1 MKSIHRAIT
10 IVAVF
15 LVTQAALAQDR
26 KPLPPD
32 ETGKYVVSAKS
43 GIVGVIEGSA
53 SVTHGV
59 LFATPEMLIFG
70 DELRMGDTVTT
81 GTASRAEILLDPGCY
96 LRLGDGTQ
104 FVFLID
110 GSANNKIK
118 LLRGS
123 AIIEASVVEG
133 EMVVDTPKSSFA
145 IKEPGIYR
153 FNILSGETSEVAVR
167 KGKVY
172 AGKLEI
178 KSGKK
183 AIIDGAPMIA
193 TLNKNDLDSLDDW
206 SKYRASELIATNK
219 RLSSSVMQRSI
230 FASGF
235 VSNSWIYDPFCG
247 CYTFLP
253 WTPGF
258 SSPYGWSYSVCS
270 PFWYLSPWSGRT
282 YYYGGDRISPGGG
295 KTQPGGGSNAGGG
308 GHGHPN
314 RGGIHPPPPPRI
326 TPAGR
331 SFEPS
336 HGASTP
342 APSHDG
348 GGKKH

>member
-1 MKSIHRAIT
+1 MRSFYKAMALAAGLL
-10 IVAVF
+10 VA
-15 LVTQAALAQDR
+15 QATVAQDR
-26 KPLPPD
+26 KPLAPD
-32 ETGKYVVSAKS
+32 EASKYVVSAKA
-43 GIVGVIEGSA
+43 GIMGIIEGSA
-53 SVTHGV
+53 SVTHEV
-59 LFATPEMLIFG
+59 PSATPDMLLFG
-70 DELRMGDTVTT
+70 DELRTGDTVTT
-81 GTASRAEILLDPGCY
+81 GAASRAEILLDPGCY
-96 LRLGDGTQ
+96 LRVGEGTQ
-104 FVFLID
+104 FVYLID

-118 LLRGS
+118 LLRGA
-123 AIIEASVVEG
+123 AIIEAAVVEG
-133 EMVVDTPKSSFA
+133 EIVVDTPKSSFA
-145 IKEPGIYR
+145 IREPGIYR
-153 FNILSGETSEVAVR
+153 FNILSGRTSEVIVR

-172 AGKLEI
+172 ADKIEI
-178 KSGKK
+178 KAGKK
-183 AIIDGAPMIA
+183 AIIDGAPIIA
-193 TLNKNDLDSLDDW
+193 ASSKSDFDGLDDW

-219 RLSSSVMQRSI
+219 NLSNSVMKRSI

-235 VSNSWIYDPFCG
+235 VTNSWIYDPYCG

-253 WTPGF
+253 GTAGF
-258 SSPYGWSYSVCS
+258 SSPYGWSYSVCN
-270 PFWYLSPWSGRT
+270 PFWYFSPWSGGG
-282 YYYGGDRISPGGG
+282 YYSGGRSSPGGG

-336 HGASTP
+336 HGASAP

>member
-1 MKSIHRAIT
+1 MKPFHKAMAT
-10 IVAVF
+10 AAVF
-15 LVTQAALAQDR
+15 LVAQAALAQDR

-32 ETGKYVVSAKS
+32 EAGKYIVSAKA
-43 GIVGVIEGSA
+43 GIVGIIEGSA
-53 SVTHGV
+53 SVTHA
-59 LFATPEMLIFG
+59 LPSATPEMLIFG
-70 DELRMGDTVTT
+70 DELRTGDTVTT
-81 GTASRAEILLDPGCY
+81 GAASRAEILLDPGCY
-96 LRLGDGTQ
+96 LRIGDGTQ

-110 GSANNKIK
+110 GSANNKVK

-133 EMVVDTPKSSFA
+133 EMVVDTPKSSFV

-153 FNILSGETSEVAVR
+153 FNILSSGTSEVVVR

-172 AGKLEI
+172 AGKLAI

-193 TLNKNDLDSLDDW
+193 ALNKNDLDSLDDW

-219 RLSSSVMQRSI
+219 RLSTSVMKSSI
-230 FASGF
+230 FALGF
-235 VSNSWIYDPFCG
+235 VANSWIYDPFCG

-253 WTPGF
+253 WTAGF
-258 SSPYGWSYSVCS
+258 SSPYGWSYSVCN
-270 PFWYLSPWSGRT
+270 PFWYFFPWSGRT
-282 YYYGGDRISPGGG
+282 YYSGGDRMSPGGG
-295 KTQPGGGSNAGGG
+295 KTQPGGGSNVGG

-326 TPAGR
+326 QPASR

-336 HGASTP
+336 RGASTP
-342 APSHDG
+342 APSHDA